1 MDKTKLLGAILGE
14 LTENAK
20 KISADEMEQFAEAL
34 LKAKRIFVAG
44 AGRSGCVIR
53 AFANRLMHLG
63 FQVYVVGD
71 ITTTAIAPGDVLVIG
86 SGSGSTESLVHMA
99 KKVKKLGASIVTV
112 TIHPEAYIGSVSDAY
127 ICIPGTSPLSELEDT
142 VKSVQPG
149 SSAFEQMSWI
159 VYDAVI
165 MILMEKLNKTEE
177 QMLKFHANL
186 E

>member
-1 MDKTKLLGAILGE
+1 MEKTKILSAILEE

-20 KISADEMEQFAEAL
+20 KISSDELERFADAL

-63 FQVYVVGD
+63 FAVYVVGE
-71 ITTTAIAPGDVLVIG
+71 ITATAIQKGDVLVIG
-86 SGSGSTESLVHMA
+86 SGSGSTDSLVHMA
-99 KKVKKLGASIVTV
+99 KKAHKLGASVITV
-112 TIHPEAYIGSVSDAY
+112 TIHPEAPVGSISDAY
-127 ICIPGTSPLSELEDT
+127 ICIPGASPLSELQDT
-142 VKSVQPG
+142 VNSVQPG

-165 MILMEKLNKTEE
+165 MILMEKMNKTEA